1 MRYCRQCNC
10 SEDKIKTILTF
21 IDYFY
26 SEEGEILAN
35 YGVEGES
42 FKDTN
47 GDKEFIVDYQTEEA
61 TPAGE
66 KRWSFLSDRF
76 TVCKPVDN
84 EAFFKWNAP
93 LIAEATGRLFTD
105 ENLGTSYVLKFTDDQ
120 SKEVTNLLASVYD
133 AQMSGIAQFIDGTR
147 ELTPDNWAAFQ
158 QEMNDLGL
166 SRIEE
171 IQLAAYQA
179 MYGA

>member
-1 MRYCRQCNC
+1 MTVSMKYNDECVTAINANC

-66 KRWSFLSDRF
+66 KRWSFLSDRLPSASPL
-76 TVCKPVDN
+76 TTKPFQV
-84 EAFFKWNAP
+84 EC
-93 LIAEATGRLFTD
+93 
-105 ENLGTSYVLKFTDDQ
+105 
-120 SKEVTNLLASVYD
+120 ASD
-133 AQMSGIAQFIDGTR
+133 R
-147 ELTPDNWAAFQ
+147 
-158 QEMNDLGL
+158 
-166 SRIEE
+166 
-171 IQLAAYQA
+171 
-179 MYGA
+179 